1 MLSCGRSD
9 LALAHVLHSSP
20 VDGGVDDV
28 GLAGG
33 LELLDDVLEVE
44 PLAPG
49 ELLQEDPPAV
59 VVHPLGTPAK

>member
-1 MLSCGRSD
+1 MLSYGSSD
-9 LALAHVLHSSP
+9 LVHVLSAP

-28 GLAGG
+28 RLSGG

-49 ELLQEDPPAV
+49 QLLQEDPPAV
-59 VVHPLGTPAK
+59 VVHPLGAPAK